1 MHLLPV
7 LQVESQYGVKR
18 EVISTLL
25 NWISSVLPRVAT
37 LSLNL
42 QIRLLKI
49 RRREFMDD
57 TLFQPFPR

>member
-49 RRREFMDD
+49 RRRELMDD